1 MNEAKIRLY
10 KFLVGMGRM
19 TREEYLA
26 IVGVEYE
33 PNNISG
39 TN

>member
-1 MNEAKIRLY
+1 MNETKIRLY
-10 KFLVGMGRM
+10 KFLVSMGRM
-19 TREEYLA
+19 TREEYFE

-33 PNNISG
+33 PNNIPG